1 MNMWKKSFGDS
12 RTFAVV
18 ITFLPDPD
26 HGCAVT
32 PEESWSWGALELWV
46 QGQNLCEHIEDGQIM
61 KSVNWY
67 LLPVLEWMARNWD
80 PLLHE
85 QRLPIKYGDAKNTA
99 WASFQHNLIPPI
111 GYDDRQSAEWNKKW
125 YNWMIRHSLLAARE
139 GGLFPDVFIRR
150 YRDEIEISWG
160 EIHLAGAPQGF
171 RFCVPEGAVR
181 LKPEI
186 VSGPLFDMLS
196 SAAQYLKERYSNSGR
211 IASFFQDVQNIPQ
224 SDSVRRLSWLAGL
237 DVEIGGA
244 MARWIDVTDAISR
257 YLGDAG
263 KRLVSGYR
271 SLRDIVITG
280 SCDAAMMFGSL
291 SPTIDRDDVLVIA
304 RLMIDAVSAEGDA
317 DISGNWVRSV
327 DLLSDASPAWEQG
340 YCLAMELHEKLSVH
354 QNDSCVDMGDV
365 LEKLGIRCSEV
376 SLNDGDIRAIS
387 LAGPRHKPTILLNAT
402 NGTNRYESG
411 RRFTLAHELCHV
423 LYDRAYGVELAM
435 ASGPW
440 APRDIEKRANAFA
453 AMFIMPP
460 NLLRSLC
467 NKLIRERVELQ
478 GILRMSS
485 VLKVGVVGVIDH
497 LHNLG
502 FIDENTR
509 ERLKEDALSVGNS
522 WQT

>member
-1 MNMWKKSFGDS
+1 
-12 RTFAVV
+12 
-18 ITFLPDPD
+18 
-26 HGCAVT
+26 
-32 PEESWSWGALELWV
+32 
-46 QGQNLCEHIEDGQIM
+46 
-61 KSVNWY
+61 
-67 LLPVLEWMARNWD
+67 
-80 PLLHE
+80 
-85 QRLPIKYGDAKNTA
+85 
-99 WASFQHNLIPPI
+99 
-111 GYDDRQSAEWNKKW
+111 
-125 YNWMIRHSLLAARE
+125 
-139 GGLFPDVFIRR
+139 
-150 YRDEIEISWG
+150 
-160 EIHLAGAPQGF
+160 
-171 RFCVPEGAVR
+171 
-181 LKPEI
+181 
-186 VSGPLFDMLS
+186 
-196 SAAQYLKERYSNSGR
+196 
-211 IASFFQDVQNIPQ
+211 
-224 SDSVRRLSWLAGL
+224 
-237 DVEIGGA
+237 
-244 MARWIDVTDAISR
+244 
-257 YLGDAG
+257 
-263 KRLVSGYR
+263 
-271 SLRDIVITG
+271 
-280 SCDAAMMFGSL
+280 MMFGSL